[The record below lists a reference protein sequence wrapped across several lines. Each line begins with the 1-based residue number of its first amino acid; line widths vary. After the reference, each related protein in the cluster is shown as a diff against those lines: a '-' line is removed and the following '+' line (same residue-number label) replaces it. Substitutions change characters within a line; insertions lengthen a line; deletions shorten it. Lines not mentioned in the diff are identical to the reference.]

1 MRASMKTVSLTAALA
16 CLAAGAGISAAQGQG
31 VPSEFVITG
40 KAAERLNDRI
50 SINSATAERLANTC
64 FDIIR
69 REANADS
76 ATIVILN
83 PYGLVVHQHSKDGQ
97 AYTSIKITENKAKTA
112 LLTREATI
120 NVTRAQEKD
129 SNQAFR
135 YDQIGL
141 LASQAGGVPIVLSGQ
156 LIGSMGIGGFGGG
169 PGGTRYQAIAVQC
182 LEAIF
187 GKATAEVANRE

>member
-1 MRASMKTVSLTAALA
+1 MRAHLKTVLATAALA
-16 CLAAGAGISAAQGQG
+16 GLAAAAAATAAQGQ
-31 VPSEFVITG
+31 VPPQFVIQG

-97 AYTSIKITENKAKTA
+97 QYTSIKITENKAKTA

-141 LASQAGGVPIVLSGQ
+141 QASQAGGVPIVVGGQ
-156 LIGSMGIGGFGGG
+156 LIGSMGNGGFGGG
-169 PGGTRYQAIAVQC
+169 P
-182 LEAIF
+182 
-187 GKATAEVANRE
+187 

>member
-1 MRASMKTVSLTAALA
+1 MRIHVSKVLATAAVAGLVA
-16 CLAAGAGISAAQGQG
+16 MAAATTAQSQ
-31 VPSEFVITG
+31 VPPQFVITG
-40 KAAERLNDRI
+40 KAAERMNDRI
-50 SINSATAERLANTC
+50 SINSATAERLATTC

-76 ATIVILN
+76 STIVILN

-141 LASQAGGVPIVLSGQ
+141 LASQAGGVPIVVGGQ

-187 GKATAEVANRE
+187 GRESGQVANRE

>member
-1 MRASMKTVSLTAALA
+1 MRIPMSSILGTVAIAGIAAVTAAT
-16 CLAAGAGISAAQGQG
+16 AAQSQ
-31 VPSEFVITG
+31 VPSQFVITG
-40 KAAERLNDRI
+40 KAAERMNDRI

-141 LASQAGGVPIVLSGQ
+141 LASQAGGVPIVVSGQ
-156 LIGSMGIGGFGGG
+156 MIGSMGIGGFGGG
-169 PGGTRYQAIAVQC
+169 QGGTRYQAIAVQC

-187 GKATAEVANRE
+187 GRESGQVANRE

>member
-1 MRASMKTVSLTAALA
+1 MRIPMSSILGTVAIAGIAAVTAAT
-16 CLAAGAGISAAQGQG
+16 AAQSQ
-31 VPSEFVITG
+31 VPSQFVITG
-40 KAAERLNDRI
+40 KAAERMNDRI
-50 SINSATAERLANTC
+50 SINSATAERLATTC

-141 LASQAGGVPIVLSGQ
+141 LASQAGGVPIVVSGQ

-169 PGGTRYQAIAVQC
+169 AGGTRYQAIAVQC

-187 GKATAEVANRE
+187 GREAGQIANRE

>member
-1 MRASMKTVSLTAALA
+1 MRIRMSTIFGTVALAGLAAVTAAT
-16 CLAAGAGISAAQGQG
+16 AAQSQ
-31 VPSEFVITG
+31 VPSQFVITG
-40 KAAERLNDRI
+40 KAAERLVDRI
-50 SINSATAERLANTC
+50 SINSATAERLATTC

-112 LLTREATI
+112 LLTREPTI
-120 NVTRAQEKD
+120 NITRTQAKD
-129 SNQAFR
+129 PEQAFR

-141 LASQAGGVPIVLSGQ
+141 LASQAGGVPIIVSGQ

-169 PGGTRYQAIAVQC
+169 PGGERYQSIAAQC
-182 LEAIF
+182 LGAIF
-187 GKATAEVANRE
+187 GQETAQVAARN

>member
-1 MRASMKTVSLTAALA
+1 MRVHVKTILATAAGV
-16 CLAAGAGISAAQGQG
+16 CLAAGVAAAQGQ
-31 VPSEFVITG
+31 VPSQFVITG
-40 KAAERLNDRI
+40 KAAERLVDRI

-76 ATIVILN
+76 ATVVILN

-112 LLTREATI
+112 LLTREPTI
-120 NVTRAQEKD
+120 NVTKAQAKD
-129 SNQAFR
+129 ANQAFR

-141 LASQAGGVPIVLSGQ
+141 LASQAGGVPIVINGQ
-156 LIGSMGIGGFGGG
+156 LIGAMGIGGFGGG
-169 PGGTRYQAIAVQC
+169 PGGERYQSIAAQC

-187 GKATAEVANRE
+187 GRETAQVANRS

>member
-1 MRASMKTVSLTAALA
+1 MRIPMSSILGTVAIAGIAAVTAAT
-16 CLAAGAGISAAQGQG
+16 AAQSQ
-31 VPSEFVITG
+31 VPSQFVITG
-40 KAAERLNDRI
+40 KAAERMNDRI
-50 SINSATAERLANTC
+50 SINSATAERLAQTC

-69 REANADS
+69 REANAES
-76 ATIVILN
+76 STIVILN

-112 LLTREATI
+112 LLAREATI

-141 LASQAGGVPIVLSGQ
+141 MASQAGGVPIVVGGQ

-187 GKATAEVANRE
+187 GRESGQVANRE

>member
-1 MRASMKTVSLTAALA
+1 MRIRMSTILGTVAMAGLCAVTAAT
-16 CLAAGAGISAAQGQG
+16 AAQSQ
-31 VPSEFVITG
+31 VPSQFVITG
-40 KAAERLNDRI
+40 KAAERLVDRI
-50 SINSATAERLANTC
+50 SINSATAERLATTC

-112 LLTREATI
+112 LLTREPTI
-120 NVTRAQEKD
+120 NITRAQAKD
-129 SNQAFR
+129 PEQAFR

-141 LASQAGGVPIVLSGQ
+141 LASQAGGVPIVVSGQ

-169 PGGTRYQAIAVQC
+169 TGGERYQSIAAQC
-182 LEAIF
+182 LGAIF
-187 GKATAEVANRE
+187 GQETAQVAARN

>member
-1 MRASMKTVSLTAALA
+1 MRIQMSSILGTVAIAGLAAVTAAT
-16 CLAAGAGISAAQGQG
+16 AAQSQ
-31 VPSEFVITG
+31 VPSQFVITG
-40 KAAERLNDRI
+40 KAAERLVDRI

-112 LLTREATI
+112 LLTREPTI
-120 NVTRAQEKD
+120 NITRAQTKD
-129 SNQAFR
+129 PEQAFR

-141 LASQAGGVPIVLSGQ
+141 LASQAGGVPIVVNGQ

-169 PGGTRYQAIAVQC
+169 PGGERYQSIAAQC
-182 LEAIF
+182 LGAIF
-187 GKATAEVANRE
+187 GPETAQVAARS

>member
-1 MRASMKTVSLTAALA
+1 MRVQLITVLATATLAGFAAAAAATAAL
-16 CLAAGAGISAAQGQG
+16 GQ
-31 VPSEFVITG
+31 VPPQFVISG
-40 KAAERLNDRI
+40 KAAERMNDRI
-50 SINSATAERLANTC
+50 SINSATAERLAQTC

-112 LLTREATI
+112 LATREATI
-120 NVTRAQEKD
+120 NVTRAQAKD
-129 SNQAFR
+129 PEQAFR

-141 LASQAGGVPIVLSGQ
+141 QASQAGGVPIVVGGQ

-169 PGGTRYQAIAVQC
+169 PGGTRYQSIAAQC

-187 GKATAEVANRE
+187 GKASADIANRE

>member
-1 MRASMKTVSLTAALA
+1 MRVHVKTLLAAA
-16 CLAAGAGISAAQGQG
+16 AGVCLAAGVTAAQGQ
-31 VPSEFVITG
+31 VPSQFVITG
-40 KAAERLNDRI
+40 KAAERMNDRI

-64 FDIIR
+64 FDIIK

-141 LASQAGGVPIVLSGQ
+141 LASQAGGVPIVVSGQ
-156 LIGSMGIGGFGGG
+156 MIGSMGIGGFGGG
-169 PGGTRYQAIAVQC
+169 QGGTRYQAIAVQC

-187 GKATAEVANRE
+187 GRESGQVANRE

>member
-1 MRASMKTVSLTAALA
+1 MRVHVKAMLA
-16 CLAAGAGISAAQGQG
+16 TAAGAFVALAVAATAAQGQ
-31 VPSEFVITG
+31 VPSQFVITG
-40 KAAERLNDRI
+40 KAAERLVDRI

-69 REANADS
+69 REANAES
-76 ATIVILN
+76 ATVVILN

-112 LLTREATI
+112 LLTREPTI
-120 NVTRAQEKD
+120 NVTRAQAKD
-129 SNQAFR
+129 SEQAFR

-141 LASQAGGVPIVLSGQ
+141 LASQAGGVPIVVNGQ

-169 PGGTRYQAIAVQC
+169 PGGERYQSIAAQC
-182 LEAIF
+182 LGAIF
-187 GKATAEVANRE
+187 GQETAQLAARN

>member
-1 MRASMKTVSLTAALA
+1 MRASMKTVSFTAALA
-16 CLAAGAGISAAQGQG
+16 CLAAAAGIPAAQGQG
-31 VPSEFVITG
+31 IPSEFIITG

-64 FDIIR
+64 FEIIK

-112 LLTREATI
+112 LLTREPTI
-120 NVTRAQEKD
+120 NVTRAQAKD
-129 SNQAFR
+129 PEQAFR
-135 YDQIGL
+135 
-141 LASQAGGVPIVLSGQ
+141 
-156 LIGSMGIGGFGGG
+156 
-169 PGGTRYQAIAVQC
+169 
-182 LEAIF
+182 
-187 GKATAEVANRE
+187 

>member
-1 MRASMKTVSLTAALA
+1 MRAPIKSVFVIVALTG
-16 CLAAGAGISAAQGQG
+16 LAAAAGVSAAQEQG
-31 VPSEFVITG
+31 IPSQFVITG
-40 KAAERLNDRI
+40 KAAERMNDRI
-50 SINSATAERLANTC
+50 SINAATAERLAQTC
-64 FDIIR
+64 FETIKQ
-69 REANADS
+69 EANADS

-129 SNQAFR
+129 NNQAFR

-141 LASQAGGVPIVLSGQ
+141 LASQAGGVPIVVGGQ
-156 LIGSMGIGGFGGG
+156 MIGSMGIGGFGGG

-187 GKATAEVANRE
+187 GKDAGQVANRE

>member
-1 MRASMKTVSLTAALA
+1 MRVLVKATLAAA
-16 CLAAGAGISAAQGQG
+16 AGVCLAAGVAAAQGQ
-31 VPSEFVITG
+31 VPSQFVITG
-40 KAAERLNDRI
+40 KAAERMNDRI

-64 FDIIR
+64 FDIIK

-76 ATIVILN
+76 ATVVILN

-141 LASQAGGVPIVLSGQ
+141 LASQAGGVPIVVSGQ

-187 GKATAEVANRE
+187 GRETGQVANRE